1 VPILNLSSSIA
12 LKLLPSTRAA
22 MAALAGDGIQST
34 PIPIGRF
41 DPPPHSGTPRAECP
55 PILIGGFNLRLSFR
69 AWYRSPQIV
78 FPTFPSLCFHLG
90 VDPICFFFG
99 RCIPTLPGDPS

>member
-41 DPPPHSGTPRAECP
+41 DPPPPLGYTPSRVSAYP
-55 PILIGGFNLRLSFR
+55 DWGIQSTTIL
-69 AWYRSPQIV
+69 
-78 FPTFPSLCFHLG
+78 
-90 VDPICFFFG
+90 
-99 RCIPTLPGDPS
+99 

>member
-41 DPPPHSGTPRAECP
+41 DPPPTRVHREQSV
-55 PILIGGFNLRLSFR
+55 RLS
-69 AWYRSPQIV
+69 
-78 FPTFPSLCFHLG
+78 
-90 VDPICFFFG
+90 
-99 RCIPTLPGDPS
+99 